1 MKNFSHGNTLRNIIK
16 KLKKTCVLKNFVFL
30 QFGMKMKKLIT
41 SDDLVRYLH
50 WSPIAKPFAGLALK
64 ILGFKKVNR
73 LYSPSA
79 DLYGRDFT
87 EDMLRRYNTTIDVNE
102 DELKCIPAE
111 GPFIVVCNHPFGAI
125 EGIIL
130 YDVISR
136 IRPDFKIMAN
146 FILSYIPNLKD
157 VFFSVNPFENNKE
170 LGGGSAGG
178 IKKSLAQLTEGHG
191 LGVFPAGEVAR
202 YHGHNYPEDI
212 AWSPQIA
219 KIIQKTKVPVIPVY
233 FDGNNSRKFYCLTR
247 IYSLLGT
254 ARLVKEMLNK
264 RNRKITMKIGKPIL
278 PAEVAQYETP
288 EALAAYLRSRSYALQ
303 ANIYSELRKYRSRMS
318 DPIDP
323 PFRPSEL
330 ARELSAIREESLL
343 YTTAGFECY
352 LADYDKIPHV
362 IREIGRRREEAFR
375 AVGEGTGKSIDT
387 DNYDTYYK
395 HLILWDTK
403 EQTIAGG
410 YRIGLGDEIYEKY
423 GARGFYVDS
432 LFNIDPQFEP
442 YLKETIELGRS
453 FVSVDYQ
460 KDILPLMLLLKGLME
475 SIMRYPK
482 MNYFIGPVSISSW
495 YPKFYQS
502 LMVHYVTTKHTN
514 EDFSKMFHPKTPF
527 VPDFNKCDVDV
538 LMEKNM
544 DSVDKFDRYLMK
556 LSNGDYR
563 MPTLFKKYLKINS
576 KFLCF
581 NVDPDFNDTLDG
593 LLLLKFTD
601 YPIDE
606 LEMMLKDMPEE
617 KRPAYY
623 KRFGK

>member
-1 MKNFSHGNTLRNIIK
+1 
-16 KLKKTCVLKNFVFL
+16 
-30 QFGMKMKKLIT
+30 MKKLIT
-41 SDDLVRYLH
+41 SDDLVRYFK
-50 WSPIAKPFAGLALK
+50 WSPITKPLVALALNLIGFRK
-64 ILGFKKVNR
+64 INR

-79 DLYGRDFT
+79 DLKNKEFT
-87 EDMLRRYNTTIDVNE
+87 EDMLRRYNTTYDVNE
-102 DELKCIPAE
+102 NELNSIPKE
-111 GPFIVVCNHPFGAI
+111 GPFMLVCNHPFGAI

-130 YDVISR
+130 YDAIAK

-146 FILSYIPNLKD
+146 FILGFIPNLKE
-157 VFFSVNPFENNKE
+157 VFFSVNPFENNPE
-170 LGGGSAGG
+170 FGGSAGG
-178 IKKSLAQLTEGHG
+178 IRASLMQLNEGHG

-202 YHGHNYPEDI
+202 YHGHSYPEDI
-212 AWSPQIA
+212 DWSPSIA

-233 FDGNNSRKFYCLTR
+233 FDGNNSHKFYFWAK
-247 IYSLLGT
+247 IYSMFAT
-254 ARLVKEMLNK
+254 VRLVKELLNK
-264 RNRKITMKIGKPIL
+264 RNKKIIMKIGKPIL

-288 EALAAYLRSRSYALQ
+288 EALSAYLKNRSYALQ
-303 ANIYSELRKYRSRMS
+303 ANIATETKRFRTRVS

-323 PFRPSEL
+323 PFRPSLL
-330 ARELSAIREESLL
+330 ARELNAIREKSLL
-343 YTTAGFECY
+343 FTTADFECY
-352 LADYDKIPHV
+352 LADYDMIPHV

-387 DNYDTYYK
+387 DSYDTYYK

-410 YRIGLGDEIYEKY
+410 YRIGLGNEIYEKY

-460 KDILPLMLLLKGLME
+460 KDLLPLLLLLKGLME
-475 SIMRYPK
+475 TIMRNPD

-502 LMVHYVTTKHTN
+502 LMVYYVTTVHTN
-514 EDFSKMFHPKTPF
+514 QEMSKLFHPKTPF
-527 VPDFNKCDVDV
+527 VPNFNKCDVKV

-544 DSVDKFDRYLMK
+544 ETADKFDRYLMK

-601 YPIDE
+601 YPKEE
-606 LEMMLKDMPEE
+606 LDMMLKDIPEE

-623 KRFGK
+623 KRFGKI

>member
-1 MKNFSHGNTLRNIIK
+1 MLRIQKSCIFAICMKVRR
-16 KLKKTCVLKNFVFL
+16 
-30 QFGMKMKKLIT
+30 LIT
-41 SDDLVRYLH
+41 SDDLVRYLN
-50 WSPIAKPFAGLALK
+50 WSPIAKPFAALVLR
-64 ILGFKKVNR
+64 ILGFRKIDR
-73 LYSPSA
+73 LYTPSA
-79 DLYGRDFT
+79 DLQNREFAQ
-87 EDMLRRYNTTIDVNE
+87 DMLRHYNITIDIDEN
-102 DELKCIPAE
+102 ELKMIPKD
-111 GPFIVVCNHPFGAI
+111 GPFMVVCNHPFGAI

-136 IRPDFKIMAN
+136 VRPDFKIMAN
-146 FILSYIPNLKD
+146 FILSYIPNFKD
-157 VFFSVNPFENNKE
+157 VFFSVNPFENNKS
-170 LGGGSAGG
+170 LGGGSTGG
-178 IKKSLAQLTEGHG
+178 IKASLQQLTDGHG

-202 YHGHNYPEDI
+202 YHGHSYPEDI

-219 KIIQKTKVPVIPVY
+219 KIIQRTQVPVIPIY
-233 FDGNNSRKFYCLTR
+233 FDGNNSRKFYHLAR

-254 ARLVKEMLNK
+254 VRLVKEMLNK
-264 RNRKITMKIGKPIL
+264 RNRKIVMKMGKPIL

-303 ANIYSELRKYRSRMS
+303 ANIYTELKKFRSRVN

-330 ARELSAIREESLL
+330 TRELNSIRKESLL
-343 YTTAGFECY
+343 YTTANFECY

-362 IREIGRRREEAFR
+362 IHEIGRRREEAFR
-375 AVGEGTGKSIDT
+375 AVGEGTGKQIDT
-387 DNYDTYYK
+387 DIYDAYYK
-395 HLILWDTK
+395 HLILWDTE
-403 EQTIAGG
+403 EQKIAGG
-410 YRIGLGDEIYEKY
+410 YRLGMGNEIMEKY
-423 GARGFYVDS
+423 GVKGFYVDS
-432 LFNIDPQFEP
+432 LFDIDPSVEGM
-442 YLKETIELGRS
+442 LHETIELGRS
-453 FVSVDYQ
+453 FVTVDYQ
-460 KDILPLMLLLKGLME
+460 KDILPLMLLLKGLMYT
-475 SIMRYPK
+475 IMRHPE

-502 LMVHYVTTKHTN
+502 LIVYYVKTKHTN
-514 EDFSKMFHPKTPF
+514 DELSKKFTPHTPF

-544 DSVDKFDRYLMK
+544 DTVEKFDRYLMK

-606 LEMMLKDMPEE
+606 LDMLVKDIPQEDRE
-617 KRPAYY
+617 PYY
-623 KRFGK
+623 KRFGKE

>member
-1 MKNFSHGNTLRNIIK
+1 
-16 KLKKTCVLKNFVFL
+16 
-30 QFGMKMKKLIT
+30 MKKLIT
-41 SDDLVRYLH
+41 SDDLVRYLK
-50 WSPIAKPFAGLALK
+50 WRPITKPIVGLALR
-64 ILGFKKVNR
+64 IMGFRTVNK

-79 DLYGRDFT
+79 DLKNKEFT
-87 EDMLRRYNTTIDVNE
+87 EDMLRRYNTTYDVDENE
-102 DELKCIPAE
+102 LNSIPKE
-111 GPFIVVCNHPFGAI
+111 GPFMLVCNHPFGAI

-130 YDVISR
+130 YDAIVKV
-136 IRPDFKIMAN
+136 RPDFKIMAN
-146 FILSYIPNLKD
+146 FILSYIPNLKE
-157 VFFSVNPFENNKE
+157 VFFAVNPFENNKDW
-170 LGGGSAGG
+170 GGGSANG
-178 IKKSLAQLTEGHG
+178 IKASLQQLNEGHG

-202 YHGHNYPEDI
+202 YHGHNFPEDI
-212 AWSPQIA
+212 NWSPQIA
-219 KIIQKTKVPVIPVY
+219 KIIQRTKIPVIPVY
-233 FDGNNSRKFYCLTR
+233 FDGNNSRKFYFLAK
-247 IYSLLGT
+247 IYSMLGT
-254 ARLVKEMLNK
+254 VRLVREMLNK
-264 RNRKITMKIGKPIL
+264 RNKKIVMKLGKPIL
-278 PAEVAQYETP
+278 PAEIAQYETP
-288 EALAAYLRSRSYALQ
+288 EALAAYLKNRSYALQ
-303 ANIYSELRKYRSRMS
+303 ANISKETKRFRSRVS

-323 PFRPSEL
+323 PFRPSDL
-330 ARELSAIREESLL
+330 ARELNAIRNKSLL
-343 YTTAGFECY
+343 FTTAGFECY

-375 AVGEGTGKSIDT
+375 AIGEGTGKSIDT
-387 DNYDTYYK
+387 DSYDTYYK

-410 YRIGLGDEIYEKY
+410 YRIGMGDEIYEKY

-475 SIMRYPK
+475 TIMRHPN

-502 LMVHYVTTKHTN
+502 LMVYYVTTKHTN
-514 EDFSKMFHPKTPF
+514 EEMSKLFHPKTPF
-527 VPDFNKCDVDV
+527 EPDFNKCDVNI
-538 LMEKNM
+538 LLEKNM
-544 DSVDKFDRYLMK
+544 DTVDKFDRYLMK

-601 YPIDE
+601 YPLDE
-606 LEMMLKDMPEE
+606 LDMMLKDVPAEE
-617 KRPAYY
+617 RVPYY
-623 KRFGK
+623 KRFGKE

>member
-1 MKNFSHGNTLRNIIK
+1 
-16 KLKKTCVLKNFVFL
+16 
-30 QFGMKMKKLIT
+30 MKKLLT
-41 SDDLVRYLH
+41 SDDIIRYFKWSKLTKPLVAL
-50 WSPIAKPFAGLALK
+50 GLN
-64 ILGFKKVNR
+64 ILGFRKINR

-79 DLYGRDFT
+79 DLENLPFT
-87 EDMLRRYNTTIDVNE
+87 DDMLMRYNITYDVNE
-102 DELKCIPAE
+102 NELNCIPKE
-111 GPFIVVCNHPFGAI
+111 GPFMLVSNHPFGGI

-130 YDVISR
+130 YNAIARV
-136 IRPDFKIMAN
+136 RPDFKIMAN
-146 FILSYIPNLKD
+146 FVLGFIPNLKD

-170 LGGGSAGG
+170 LAGSNGG
-178 IKKSLAQLTEGHG
+178 IRASLNQLKEGHG

-202 YHGHNYPEDI
+202 YHGHSYPEDI
-212 AWSPQIA
+212 AWSPSIA
-219 KIIQKTKVPVIPVY
+219 KLVQKTNVPVIPVY
-233 FDGNNSRKFYCLTR
+233 FDGNNSHKFYFLTR
-247 IYSLLGT
+247 IHPILGT
-254 ARLVKEMLNK
+254 FRLVKELLNK
-264 RNRKITMKIGKPIL
+264 RNKKLIMKIGKPIL
-278 PAEVAQYETP
+278 QSEVTQYETP
-288 EALAAYLRSRSYALQ
+288 EALAAYLKNRSYALQ
-303 ANIYSELRKYRSRMS
+303 ANISQETKKFRSRVS

-323 PFRPSEL
+323 PFRPSDL
-330 ARELSAIREESLL
+330 ARELRAIRKKSLL
-343 YTTAGFECY
+343 FTTADFECY

-362 IREIGRRREEAFR
+362 MHEMGRRREEAFR

-410 YRIGLGDEIYEKY
+410 YRIGIGDEIYKNF

-432 LFNIDPQFEP
+432 LFNIDPKFEP

-460 KDILPLMLLLKGLME
+460 KDILPLLLLLKGLME
-475 SIMRYPK
+475 TIMRYPT

-495 YPKFYQS
+495 FPKFYQS
-502 LMVHYVTTKHTN
+502 LMVYYVTTKHTN
-514 EDFSKMFHPKTPF
+514 EEMSKLFHPKTPF
-527 VPDFNKCDVDV
+527 VPNFNKCDIEV
-538 LMEKNM
+538 LLEKNM
-544 DSVDKFDRYLMK
+544 ETVDKFDRYLMK

-581 NVDPDFNDTLDG
+581 NVDPDFIDTLDG

-601 YPIDE
+601 YPKEE
-606 LEMMLKDMPEE
+606 LDMMLKDIPEE

-623 KRFGK
+623 KRFGKELS

>member
-1 MKNFSHGNTLRNIIK
+1 
-16 KLKKTCVLKNFVFL
+16 
-30 QFGMKMKKLIT
+30 MKKLIT
-41 SDDLVRYLH
+41 SDDLIGYFH
-50 WSPIAKPFAGLALK
+50 WSKLTKPLVALALNIMGFRK
-64 ILGFKKVNR
+64 INR

-79 DLYGRDFT
+79 DLKNLVFT
-87 EDMLRRYNTTIDVNE
+87 DDMLMRYNTTYDVNE
-102 DELKCIPAE
+102 NELNSIPKE
-111 GPFIVVCNHPFGAI
+111 GPFMLVCNHPFGAI

-130 YDVISR
+130 YNAIAKV
-136 IRPDFKIMAN
+136 RPDFKIMAN
-146 FILSYIPNLKD
+146 FILGFIPNLKD

-170 LGGGSAGG
+170 LAGSNNG
-178 IKKSLAQLTEGHG
+178 IRASLNQLKEGHG

-202 YHGHNYPEDI
+202 YHGHSYPEDI
-212 AWSPQIA
+212 AWSPSIA
-219 KIIQKTKVPVIPVY
+219 KIVQKMKVPVIPVY
-233 FDGNNSRKFYCLTR
+233 FDGNNSHKFYFLTK
-247 IYSLLGT
+247 IHPMLGT
-254 ARLVKEMLNK
+254 VRLVRELLNK
-264 RNRKITMKIGKPIL
+264 RNKKIIIKIGKPIL
-278 PAEVAQYETP
+278 PTEVSQYETP
-288 EALAAYLRSRSYALQ
+288 EALAAYLKNRSYALQ
-303 ANIYSELRKYRSRMS
+303 ANISQETKRFRSRVS

-323 PFRPSEL
+323 PFRPSDL
-330 ARELSAIREESLL
+330 ARELNAIRDKSLL
-343 YTTAGFECY
+343 FTTADFECY

-362 IREIGRRREEAFR
+362 MHEMGRRREEAFR

-410 YRIGLGDEIYEKY
+410 YRIGIGNEIYEKY
-423 GARGFYVDS
+423 GVHGFYVDS
-432 LFNIDPQFEP
+432 LFNIDQKFEP

-475 SIMRYPK
+475 TIMRYPK

-502 LMVHYVTTKHTN
+502 LMVYYVTTKHTN
-514 EDFSKMFHPKTPF
+514 EDMSKLFHPKTPF
-527 VPDFNKCDVDV
+527 TPNFNKCDIEV

-544 DSVDKFDRYLMK
+544 ETVDKFDRYIMK

-601 YPIDE
+601 YPKDE
-606 LEMMLKDMPEE
+606 LDMMLKDMPEE
-617 KRPAYY
+617 KRPAYHQ
-623 KRFGK
+623 RFGKE

>member
-1 MKNFSHGNTLRNIIK
+1 MCIFAVSN
-16 KLKKTCVLKNFVFL
+16 VV
-30 QFGMKMKKLIT
+30 MKKLIT
-41 SDDLVRYLH
+41 PDDLIRYFK
-50 WSPIAKPFAGLALK
+50 WSPLTKPLVALALNIMGFRK
-64 ILGFKKVNR
+64 INR

-79 DLYGRDFT
+79 DLKNKEFT
-87 EDMLRRYNTTIDVNE
+87 VDMLRIYNITCDVNE
-102 DELKCIPAE
+102 NELKCIPQE
-111 GPFIVVCNHPFGAI
+111 GPFMLVCNHPFGAI

-130 YDVISR
+130 YDTIANV
-136 IRPDFKIMAN
+136 RPDFKIMAN
-146 FILSYIPNLKD
+146 FILGFIPNLKD
-157 VFFSVNPFENNKE
+157 VFFSVNPFENNPE
-170 LGGGSAGG
+170 FGSSTGG
-178 IKKSLAQLTEGHG
+178 IKQSLTQLKEGHG

-202 YHGHNYPEDI
+202 YHGHSYPEDI
-212 AWSPQIA
+212 DWSASIA
-219 KIIQKTKVPVIPVY
+219 KIVQKTKVPVIPVY
-233 FDGNNSRKFYCLTR
+233 FDGNNSHKFYFLAK
-247 IYSLLGT
+247 IYTKLAT
-254 ARLVKEMLNK
+254 IRLVKELLNK
-264 RNRKITMKIGKPIL
+264 RNKKIVMKIGKPIL

-288 EALAAYLRSRSYALQ
+288 EALAAYLKNRSYALQ
-303 ANIYSELRKYRSRMS
+303 ANIADETKPFRSRVS
-318 DPIDP
+318 DPIDA
-323 PFRPSEL
+323 PFRASSL
-330 ARELSAIREESLL
+330 ARELLAIREKSLL
-343 YTTAGFECY
+343 FETAGFECY
-352 LADYDKIPHV
+352 LADYEDIPHV
-362 IREIGRRREEAFR
+362 MHEMGRRREEAFR

-403 EQTIAGG
+403 EQSIAGG
-410 YRIGLGDEIYEKY
+410 YRIGLGDSIYEKY

-432 LFNIDPQFEP
+432 LFNIDPKFEP

-460 KDILPLMLLLKGLME
+460 KDLMPLLLLLKGLME
-475 SIMRYPK
+475 TIMRYPE

-502 LMVHYVTTKHTN
+502 LMVYYVTTVHTN
-514 EDFSKMFHPKTPF
+514 KEMSKLFHPKTPF
-527 VPDFNKCDVDV
+527 VPNFNKCDIDV

-544 DSVDKFDRYLMK
+544 ETVDKFDRYLMK

-601 YPIDE
+601 YPKEE
-606 LEMMLKDMPEE
+606 LDMMLKDVPEE

-623 KRFGK
+623 KRFGKE

>member
-1 MKNFSHGNTLRNIIK
+1 
-16 KLKKTCVLKNFVFL
+16 
-30 QFGMKMKKLIT
+30 MKKLIT
-41 SDDLVRYLH
+41 SDDLIRYFK
-50 WSPIAKPFAGLALK
+50 WSPLTKPLVALALNIMGFRK
-64 ILGFKKVNR
+64 INR

-79 DLYGRDFT
+79 DLKNKEFT
-87 EDMLRRYNTTIDVNE
+87 VDMLRRYNTTYDVNE
-102 DELKCIPAE
+102 NELNSIPKE
-111 GPFIVVCNHPFGAI
+111 GPFMLVCNHPFGAI

-130 YDVISR
+130 YDVIAKV
-136 IRPDFKIMAN
+136 RPDFKIMAN
-146 FILSYIPNLKD
+146 FILGFIPNLKD
-157 VFFSVNPFENNKE
+157 VFFSVNPFENNPE
-170 LGGGSAGG
+170 FGSSTGG
-178 IKKSLAQLTEGHG
+178 IKASLMQLTEGHG

-202 YHGHNYPEDI
+202 YHGNSYPEDI
-212 AWSPQIA
+212 AWSPSIA

-233 FDGNNSRKFYCLTR
+233 FDGNNSHKFYFWAK
-247 IYSLLGT
+247 IYTKLAT
-254 ARLVKEMLNK
+254 VRLVKELLNK
-264 RNRKITMKIGKPIL
+264 RNKKIVMKIGKPIL

-288 EALAAYLRSRSYALQ
+288 EALAAYLKNRSYALQ
-303 ANIYSELRKYRSRMS
+303 ANIVDEKKRFRSRVS
-318 DPIDP
+318 DPIDA
-323 PFRPSEL
+323 PFRASSL
-330 ARELSAIREESLL
+330 ARELLAIREKSLL
-343 YTTAGFECY
+343 FTTADFECY
-352 LADYDKIPHV
+352 LADYEDIPHV
-362 IREIGRRREEAFR
+362 MHEMGRRREEAFR
-375 AVGEGTGKSIDT
+375 AIGEGTGKSIDT

-410 YRIGLGDEIYEKY
+410 YRIGLGNEIYNKY

-432 LFNIDPQFEP
+432 LFNIDPKFEP

-460 KDILPLMLLLKGLME
+460 KDLLPLLLLLKGLME
-475 SIMRYPK
+475 TIMRNPD

-502 LMVHYVTTKHTN
+502 LMVYYVTTKHTN
-514 EDFSKMFHPKTPF
+514 EEMSKLFHPKTPF
-527 VPDFNKCDVDV
+527 VPNFNKCDIKV

-544 DSVDKFDRYLMK
+544 ETVDKFDRYLMK

-601 YPIDE
+601 YPKDE
-606 LEMMLKDMPEE
+606 LDMMLKDIPEE

-623 KRFGK
+623 KRFGKE

>member
-1 MKNFSHGNTLRNIIK
+1 
-16 KLKKTCVLKNFVFL
+16 
-30 QFGMKMKKLIT
+30 MKKLLT
-41 SDDLVRYLH
+41 SDDIIRYFKWSKLTKPLVAL
-50 WSPIAKPFAGLALK
+50 GLN
-64 ILGFKKVNR
+64 ILGFRKINR

-79 DLYGRDFT
+79 DLENLPFT
-87 EDMLRRYNTTIDVNE
+87 DDMLMRYNITYDVNE
-102 DELKCIPAE
+102 NELNCIPKE
-111 GPFIVVCNHPFGAI
+111 GPFMLVSNHPFGGI

-130 YDVISR
+130 YNAIARV
-136 IRPDFKIMAN
+136 RPDFKIMAN
-146 FILSYIPNLKD
+146 FVLGFIPNLKD

-170 LGGGSAGG
+170 LAGSNGG
-178 IKKSLAQLTEGHG
+178 IRASLNQLKEGHG

-202 YHGHNYPEDI
+202 YHGHSYPEDI
-212 AWSPQIA
+212 AWSPSIA
-219 KIIQKTKVPVIPVY
+219 KLVQKTNVPVIPVY
-233 FDGNNSRKFYCLTR
+233 FDGNNSHKFYFLTR
-247 IYSLLGT
+247 IHPILGT
-254 ARLVKEMLNK
+254 FRLVKELLNK
-264 RNRKITMKIGKPIL
+264 RNKKLIMKIGKPIL
-278 PAEVAQYETP
+278 QSEVAQYETP
-288 EALAAYLRSRSYALQ
+288 EALAAYLKNRSYALQ
-303 ANIYSELRKYRSRMS
+303 ANISQETKKFRSRVS

-323 PFRPSEL
+323 PFRPSDL
-330 ARELSAIREESLL
+330 ARELRAIRKKSLL
-343 YTTAGFECY
+343 FTTADFECY

-362 IREIGRRREEAFR
+362 MHEMGRRREEAFR

-410 YRIGLGDEIYEKY
+410 YRIGIGDEIYEKY

-432 LFNIDPQFEP
+432 LFNIDPKFEP

-460 KDILPLMLLLKGLME
+460 KDILPLLLLLKGLME
-475 SIMRYPK
+475 TIMRYPT

-495 YPKFYQS
+495 FPKFYQS
-502 LMVHYVTTKHTN
+502 LMVYYVTTKHTN
-514 EDFSKMFHPKTPF
+514 EEMSQLFHPKTPF
-527 VPDFNKCDVDV
+527 VPNFNKCDIEV
-538 LMEKNM
+538 LLEKNM
-544 DSVDKFDRYLMK
+544 ETVDKFDRYLMK
-556 LSNGDYR
+556 LSSGDYR

-601 YPIDE
+601 YPKEE
-606 LEMMLKDMPEE
+606 LDMMLKDIPEE

-623 KRFGK
+623 QRFGKELS

>member
-1 MKNFSHGNTLRNIIK
+1 
-16 KLKKTCVLKNFVFL
+16 
-30 QFGMKMKKLIT
+30 MKKLIT
-41 SDDLVRYLH
+41 SDDLIRYFK
-50 WSPIAKPFAGLALK
+50 WSPLTKPLVALALNIMGFRK
-64 ILGFKKVNR
+64 INR

-79 DLYGRDFT
+79 DLKNKEFT
-87 EDMLRRYNTTIDVNE
+87 EDMLRRYNTTYDVNE
-102 DELKCIPAE
+102 NEMNCIPKE
-111 GPFIVVCNHPFGAI
+111 GPFMLVCNHPFGAI

-130 YDVISR
+130 YDAVAKV
-136 IRPDFKIMAN
+136 RPDFKIMAN
-146 FILSYIPNLKD
+146 FILGFIPNLKE
-157 VFFSVNPFENNKE
+157 VFFSVNPFENNPE
-170 LGGGSAGG
+170 FGGSTGG
-178 IKKSLAQLTEGHG
+178 MRASLLQLKEGHG

-202 YHGHNYPEDI
+202 YHGHSYPEDI
-212 AWSPQIA
+212 DWSPSIA
-219 KIIQKTKVPVIPVY
+219 KIIQKTNVPVIPVY
-233 FDGNNSRKFYCLTR
+233 FDGNNSHKFYFWAK
-247 IYSLLGT
+247 IYSMLAT
-254 ARLVKEMLNK
+254 VRLVRELLNK
-264 RNRKITMKIGKPIL
+264 RNKKIIMKIGKPIL

-288 EALAAYLRSRSYALQ
+288 EALAAYLKNRSYALQ
-303 ANIYSELRKYRSRMS
+303 ANITDEKKRFRSRVS
-318 DPIDP
+318 DPIDA
-323 PFRPSEL
+323 PFRASSL
-330 ARELSAIREESLL
+330 ARELNAIRKKSLL
-343 YTTAGFECY
+343 FTTADFECY
-352 LADYDKIPHV
+352 LADYDDIPHV
-362 IREIGRRREEAFR
+362 MHEMGRRREEAFR
-375 AVGEGTGKSIDT
+375 AIGEGTGKSIDT

-410 YRIGLGDEIYEKY
+410 YRIGIGDEIYEKY

-432 LFNIDPQFEP
+432 LFNIDPKFEP

-475 SIMRYPK
+475 TIMRYPK

-502 LMVHYVTTKHTN
+502 LMVYYVTTKHTN
-514 EDFSKMFHPKTPF
+514 EEMTKLFHPKTPF
-527 VPDFNKCDVDV
+527 VPNFNKCDIQV

-544 DSVDKFDRYLMK
+544 ETVDKFDRYIMK

-601 YPIDE
+601 YPKDE
-606 LEMMLKDMPEE
+606 LDMMLKDIPEAD
-617 KRPAYY
+617 RPAYY
-623 KRFGK
+623 KRFGKA

>member
-1 MKNFSHGNTLRNIIK
+1 
-16 KLKKTCVLKNFVFL
+16 
-30 QFGMKMKKLIT
+30 MKKLLT
-41 SDDLVRYLH
+41 SDDIIRYFKWSKLTKPLVAL
-50 WSPIAKPFAGLALK
+50 GLN
-64 ILGFKKVNR
+64 ILGFRKINR

-79 DLYGRDFT
+79 DLENLPFT
-87 EDMLRRYNTTIDVNE
+87 DDMLMRYNITYDVNE
-102 DELKCIPAE
+102 NELNCIPKE
-111 GPFIVVCNHPFGAI
+111 GPFMLVSNHPFGGI

-130 YDVISR
+130 YNAIARV
-136 IRPDFKIMAN
+136 RPDFKIMAN
-146 FILSYIPNLKD
+146 FVLGFIPNLKD

-170 LGGGSAGG
+170 LAGSNGG
-178 IKKSLAQLTEGHG
+178 IRASLNQLKEGHG

-202 YHGHNYPEDI
+202 YHGHSYPEDI
-212 AWSPQIA
+212 AWAPSIA
-219 KIIQKTKVPVIPVY
+219 KLVQKTNVPVIPVY
-233 FDGNNSRKFYCLTR
+233 FDGNNSHKFYFLTR
-247 IYSLLGT
+247 IHPILGT
-254 ARLVKEMLNK
+254 FRLVKELLNK
-264 RNRKITMKIGKPIL
+264 RNKKLIMKIGKPIL
-278 PAEVAQYETP
+278 QSEVTQYETP
-288 EALAAYLRSRSYALQ
+288 EALAAYLKNRSYALQ
-303 ANIYSELRKYRSRMS
+303 ANISQETKKFRSRVS

-323 PFRPSEL
+323 PFRPSDL
-330 ARELSAIREESLL
+330 ARELRAIRKKSLL
-343 YTTAGFECY
+343 FTTADFECY

-362 IREIGRRREEAFR
+362 MHEMGRRREEAFR

-410 YRIGLGDEIYEKY
+410 YRIGIGDEIYKNF

-432 LFNIDPQFEP
+432 LFNIDPKFEP

-460 KDILPLMLLLKGLME
+460 KDILPLLLLLKGLME
-475 SIMRYPK
+475 TIMRYPT

-495 YPKFYQS
+495 FPKFYQS
-502 LMVHYVTTKHTN
+502 LMVYYVTTKHTN
-514 EDFSKMFHPKTPF
+514 EEMSQLFHPKTPF
-527 VPDFNKCDVDV
+527 VPNFNKCDIEV
-538 LMEKNM
+538 LLEKNM
-544 DSVDKFDRYLMK
+544 ETVDKFDRYLMK

-601 YPIDE
+601 YPKEE
-606 LEMMLKDMPEE
+606 LDMMLKDIPEE

-623 KRFGK
+623 KRFGKELS

>member
-1 MKNFSHGNTLRNIIK
+1 
-16 KLKKTCVLKNFVFL
+16 
-30 QFGMKMKKLIT
+30 MKKLIT
-41 SDDLVRYLH
+41 GDDLAKYLK
-50 WSPIAKPFAGLALK
+50 WSPLTRPLLAVGLMLMGFRKINRIYKPSSELK
-64 ILGFKKVNR
+64 NK
-73 LYSPSA
+73 
-79 DLYGRDFT
+79 DFT
-87 EDMLRRYNTTIDVNE
+87 EDMLRRYNTTYDLDENE
-102 DELKCIPAE
+102 LNSIPKE
-111 GPFIVVCNHPFGAI
+111 GPFMLVCNHPFGAM

-130 YDVISR
+130 YDAIAKV
-136 IRPDFKIMAN
+136 RPDFKIMAN

-157 VFFSVNPFENNKE
+157 VFFSVNPFVNNPE
-170 LGGGSAGG
+170 WGGGSVNGTKAS
-178 IKKSLAQLTEGHG
+178 IKQLSEGHG

-202 YHGHNYPEDI
+202 YHGHSYPEDI
-212 AWSPQIA
+212 AWSPSIA
-219 KIIQKTKVPVIPVY
+219 KIIMRTKIPVIPVY
-233 FDGNNSRKFYCLTR
+233 FDGKNSRKFYWLTK
-247 IYSLLGT
+247 INPLLGT
-254 ARLVKEMLNK
+254 VRLVKELLNK
-264 RNRKITMKIGKPIL
+264 RNKKIIMKIGKPVLASEI
-278 PAEVAQYETP
+278 EQYETP
-288 EALAAYLRSRSYALQ
+288 EALAAYLRDRSYALE
-303 ANIYSELRKYRSRMS
+303 ANISSELNHIRTRVS

-323 PFRPSEL
+323 PFRPSDL
-330 ARELSAIREESLL
+330 ARELYAIREKSLL
-343 YTTAGFECY
+343 FKTADFECY

-387 DNYDTYYK
+387 DAFDSYYK

-410 YRIGLGDEIYEKY
+410 YRIGLGNEIYEKY

-475 SIMRYPK
+475 TIMKYPE

-502 LMVHYVTTKHTN
+502 LMVYYVTTKHTN
-514 EDFSKMFHPKTPF
+514 EEMSKLFNPKTPF
-527 VPDFNKCDVDV
+527 VPNYNKCDIKV

-544 DSVDKFDRYLMK
+544 DTVDKFDRYLMK

-601 YPIDE
+601 YPKDE
-606 LEMMLKDMPEE
+606 LDMMLKDVPEE
-617 KRPAYY
+617 NRPAYY
-623 KRFGK
+623 KRFGKA

>member
-1 MKNFSHGNTLRNIIK
+1 
-16 KLKKTCVLKNFVFL
+16 
-30 QFGMKMKKLIT
+30 MKKLIT
-41 SDDLVRYLH
+41 SNDLVRYFK
-50 WSPIAKPFAGLALK
+50 WSPLTKPLVALALNIMGFRK
-64 ILGFKKVNR
+64 INR

-79 DLYGRDFT
+79 DLKNKEFT
-87 EDMLRRYNTTIDVNE
+87 EDMLRRYNTTYDVNE
-102 DELKCIPAE
+102 NELNSIPKE
-111 GPFIVVCNHPFGAI
+111 GPFMLVCNHPFGAI

-130 YDVISR
+130 YDAIAK

-146 FILSYIPNLKD
+146 FILGFIPNLKE
-157 VFFSVNPFENNKE
+157 VFFSVNPFENNPE
-170 LGGGSAGG
+170 FGGSTGG
-178 IKKSLAQLTEGHG
+178 IRSSLVQLTEGHG

-202 YHGHNYPEDI
+202 YHGHSYPEDI
-212 AWSPQIA
+212 AWSPSIA

-233 FDGNNSRKFYCLTR
+233 FDGNNSRKFYFWAK
-247 IYSLLGT
+247 IYSMFAT
-254 ARLVKEMLNK
+254 VRLVKELLNK
-264 RNRKITMKIGKPIL
+264 RNKKIVMKLGKPIL

-288 EALAAYLRSRSYALQ
+288 EALAAYLKNRSYALQ
-303 ANIYSELRKYRSRMS
+303 ANITDEQKRFRSRVS

-323 PFRPSEL
+323 PYRPSLL
-330 ARELSAIREESLL
+330 ARELNAIREKSLL
-343 YTTAGFECY
+343 FTIADFECY
-352 LADYDKIPHV
+352 LADYDMIPHV

-375 AVGEGTGKSIDT
+375 AIGEGTGKSIDT
-387 DNYDTYYK
+387 DDYDTYYK

-410 YRIGLGDEIYEKY
+410 YRIGIGDEIYEKY

-432 LFNIDPQFEP
+432 LFNIDSLFES

-475 SIMRYPK
+475 TIMRYPK

-502 LMVHYVTTKHTN
+502 LMVYYVTKVHTN
-514 EDFSKMFHPKTPF
+514 EEMSKLFHPKTPF
-527 VPDFNKCDVDV
+527 VPDFNKCDVQV
-538 LMEKNM
+538 LLEKNM
-544 DSVDKFDRYLMK
+544 ETVDKFDRYLMK

-601 YPIDE
+601 YPKDE
-606 LEMMLKDMPEE
+606 LDMMLKDIEEE

-623 KRFGK
+623 KRFGKE

>member
-1 MKNFSHGNTLRNIIK
+1 
-16 KLKKTCVLKNFVFL
+16 
-30 QFGMKMKKLIT
+30 MKKLIT
-41 SDDLVRYLH
+41 SDDLIRYFK
-50 WSPIAKPFAGLALK
+50 WSKLTKPLVALGLN
-64 ILGFKKVNR
+64 ILGFRKINR

-79 DLYGRDFT
+79 DLENLPFT
-87 EDMLRRYNTTIDVNE
+87 DDMLMRYNITYDVNE
-102 DELKCIPAE
+102 NELNCIPKE
-111 GPFIVVCNHPFGAI
+111 GPFMLVCNHPFGAI

-130 YDVISR
+130 YNAIAKV
-136 IRPDFKIMAN
+136 RPDFKIMAN
-146 FILSYIPNLKD
+146 FVLGFIPNLKD

-170 LGGGSAGG
+170 LAGSNSG
-178 IKKSLAQLTEGHG
+178 IRASLNQLKEGHG

-202 YHGHNYPEDI
+202 YHGHSFPEDI
-212 AWSPQIA
+212 AWSPSIA
-219 KIIQKTKVPVIPVY
+219 KLVQKTNVPVIPVY
-233 FDGNNSRKFYCLTR
+233 FDGNNSHKFYFLTR
-247 IYSLLGT
+247 IHPILGT
-254 ARLVKEMLNK
+254 FRLVKELLNK
-264 RNRKITMKIGKPIL
+264 RNKKLIIKIGKPIL
-278 PAEVAQYETP
+278 QSEVAQYETP
-288 EALAAYLRSRSYALQ
+288 EALAAYLKNRSYALQ
-303 ANIYSELRKYRSRMS
+303 ANISQETKKFRSRVS

-323 PFRPSEL
+323 PFRPSDL
-330 ARELSAIREESLL
+330 ARELRAIRKKSLL
-343 YTTAGFECY
+343 FTTADFECY

-362 IREIGRRREEAFR
+362 MHEMGRRREEAFR

-410 YRIGLGDEIYEKY
+410 YRIGIGDEIYEKY

-432 LFNIDPQFEP
+432 LFNIDPKFEP

-460 KDILPLMLLLKGLME
+460 KDILPLLLLLKGLME
-475 SIMRYPK
+475 TIMRYPK

-502 LMVHYVTTKHTN
+502 LMVYYVTTKHTN
-514 EDFSKMFHPKTPF
+514 EEMSKLFHPKTPF
-527 VPDFNKCDVDV
+527 VPNFNKCDIEV

-544 DSVDKFDRYLMK
+544 ETVDKFDRYILK

-593 LLLLKFTD
+593 LLLLKFAE
-601 YPIDE
+601 YPKEE
-606 LEMMLKDMPEE
+606 LDMMLKDIPEE

-623 KRFGK
+623 KRFGKE

>member
-1 MKNFSHGNTLRNIIK
+1 
-16 KLKKTCVLKNFVFL
+16 
-30 QFGMKMKKLIT
+30 MKKLIT
-41 SDDLVRYLH
+41 SNDLVRYFK
-50 WSPIAKPFAGLALK
+50 WSPLTKPLVALALNIMGFRK
-64 ILGFKKVNR
+64 INR

-79 DLYGRDFT
+79 DLKNKEFT
-87 EDMLRRYNTTIDVNE
+87 EDMLRRYNTTYDVNE
-102 DELKCIPAE
+102 NELNCIPKE
-111 GPFIVVCNHPFGAI
+111 GPFMLVCNHPFGAI

-130 YDVISR
+130 YDAIAK

-146 FILSYIPNLKD
+146 FILGFIPNLKD
-157 VFFSVNPFENNKE
+157 VFFSVNPFENNPE
-170 LGGGSAGG
+170 FGGSTGG
-178 IKKSLAQLTEGHG
+178 IRASLMQITEGHG

-202 YHGHNYPEDI
+202 YHGHSYPEDI
-212 AWSPQIA
+212 AWSPSIA

-233 FDGNNSRKFYCLTR
+233 FDGNNSRKFYFWAR
-247 IYSLLGT
+247 IYSMFAT
-254 ARLVKEMLNK
+254 VRLVRELLNK
-264 RNRKITMKIGKPIL
+264 RNKKIIMKLGKPIL

-288 EALAAYLRSRSYALQ
+288 EALAAYLKNRSYALQ
-303 ANIYSELRKYRSRMS
+303 ANITNEQKRFRSRVS

-323 PFRPSEL
+323 PYRPSLL
-330 ARELSAIREESLL
+330 ARELNAIRAKSLL
-343 YTTAGFECY
+343 FTIADFECY

-387 DNYDTYYK
+387 DDYDTYYK

-410 YRIGLGDEIYEKY
+410 YRIGIGDQIYEKY

-432 LFNIDPQFEP
+432 LFNIDPKFEP

-475 SIMRYPK
+475 TIMRYPK

-502 LMVHYVTTKHTN
+502 LMVYYVTTVHTN
-514 EDFSKMFHPKTPF
+514 EEMSKLFHPKTPF
-527 VPDFNKCDVDV
+527 VPNFNKCDVNV
-538 LMEKNM
+538 LLEKNM
-544 DSVDKFDRYLMK
+544 ETVDKFDRYLMK

-601 YPIDE
+601 YPKDE
-606 LEMMLKDMPEE
+606 LDMMLKDIEEE

-623 KRFGK
+623 KRFGKE

>member
-1 MKNFSHGNTLRNIIK
+1 
-16 KLKKTCVLKNFVFL
+16 
-30 QFGMKMKKLIT
+30 MKKLIT
-41 SDDLVRYLH
+41 SDDLIRYFH
-50 WSPIAKPFAGLALK
+50 WSKLTKPFVALALNIMGFRK
-64 ILGFKKVNR
+64 INR

-79 DLYGRDFT
+79 DLENLPFT
-87 EDMLRRYNTTIDVNE
+87 DDMLMRYNTTYDINE
-102 DELKCIPAE
+102 NELNCIPKE
-111 GPFIVVCNHPFGAI
+111 GPFMLVCNHPFGAI

-130 YDVISR
+130 YNAIAKV
-136 IRPDFKIMAN
+136 RPDFKIMAN
-146 FILSYIPNLKD
+146 FVLGFIPNLKD

-170 LGGGSAGG
+170 LAGSNGG
-178 IKKSLAQLTEGHG
+178 IRASLNQLKEGHG

-202 YHGHNYPEDI
+202 YHGHSYPEDI
-212 AWSPQIA
+212 DWSPSIA
-219 KIIQKTKVPVIPVY
+219 KLIQKTNVPVIPVY
-233 FDGNNSRKFYCLTR
+233 FDGNNSHKFYFLTR
-247 IYSLLGT
+247 IHPVLGT
-254 ARLVKEMLNK
+254 FRLVKELLNK
-264 RNRKITMKIGKPIL
+264 RNKKIIIKIGKPIL
-278 PAEVAQYETP
+278 QSEVAQYDTP
-288 EALAAYLRSRSYALQ
+288 QALAAYLKNRSYALQ
-303 ANIYSELRKYRSRMS
+303 ANISQETKRFRTRVS

-323 PFRPSEL
+323 PFRPSDL
-330 ARELSAIREESLL
+330 ARELRAIRKKSLL
-343 YTTAGFECY
+343 FTTADFECY

-362 IREIGRRREEAFR
+362 MHEMGRRREEAFR

-410 YRIGLGDEIYEKY
+410 YRIGIGNEIYPKY

-475 SIMRYPK
+475 TIMRFPE

-502 LMVHYVTTKHTN
+502 LMVYYVTTKHTN
-514 EDFSKMFHPKTPF
+514 EEMSKLFHPKTPF
-527 VPDFNKCDVDV
+527 VPNFNKCDINI

-544 DSVDKFDRYLMK
+544 ETVDKFDRYIMK

-593 LLLLKFTD
+593 LLLLNFTD
-601 YPIDE
+601 YPKEE
-606 LEMMLKDMPEE
+606 LDMMLKDIPEE

-623 KRFGK
+623 KRFGKE

>member
-1 MKNFSHGNTLRNIIK
+1 
-16 KLKKTCVLKNFVFL
+16 
-30 QFGMKMKKLIT
+30 MKKLIT
-41 SDDLVRYLH
+41 SDDLIRYFK
-50 WSPIAKPFAGLALK
+50 WSPLTKPLVALALNIMGFRK
-64 ILGFKKVNR
+64 INR

-79 DLYGRDFT
+79 DLKNKEFT
-87 EDMLRRYNTTIDVNE
+87 VDMLRRYNTTYDVNE
-102 DELKCIPAE
+102 NELNSIPKE
-111 GPFIVVCNHPFGAI
+111 GPFMLVCNHPFGAI

-130 YDVISR
+130 YDVIAKV
-136 IRPDFKIMAN
+136 RPDFKIMAN
-146 FILSYIPNLKD
+146 FILGFIPNLKD
-157 VFFSVNPFENNKE
+157 VFFSVNPFENNPE
-170 LGGGSAGG
+170 FGSSTGG
-178 IKKSLAQLTEGHG
+178 IKASLMQLTEGHG

-202 YHGHNYPEDI
+202 YHGNSYPEDI
-212 AWSPQIA
+212 AWSPSIA

-233 FDGNNSRKFYCLTR
+233 FDGNNSHKFYFWAK
-247 IYSLLGT
+247 IYTKLAT
-254 ARLVKEMLNK
+254 VRLVKELLNK
-264 RNRKITMKIGKPIL
+264 RNKKIVMKIGKPIL

-288 EALAAYLRSRSYALQ
+288 EALAAYLKNRSYALQ
-303 ANIYSELRKYRSRMS
+303 ANIVDEKKRFRSRVS
-318 DPIDP
+318 DPIDA
-323 PFRPSEL
+323 PFRASSL
-330 ARELSAIREESLL
+330 ARELLAIREKSLL
-343 YTTAGFECY
+343 FTTADFECY
-352 LADYDKIPHV
+352 LADYEDIPHV
-362 IREIGRRREEAFR
+362 MHEMGRRREEAFR
-375 AVGEGTGKSIDT
+375 AIGEGTGKSIDT

-410 YRIGLGDEIYEKY
+410 YRIGLGNEIYTKY

-432 LFNIDPQFEP
+432 LFNIDPKFEP

-460 KDILPLMLLLKGLME
+460 KDLLPLLLLLKGLME
-475 SIMRYPK
+475 TIMRNPD

-502 LMVHYVTTKHTN
+502 LMVYYVTTKHTN
-514 EDFSKMFHPKTPF
+514 EEMSKLFHPKTPF
-527 VPDFNKCDVDV
+527 VPNFNKCDIRV

-544 DSVDKFDRYLMK
+544 ETVDKFDRYLMK

-601 YPIDE
+601 YPKDE
-606 LEMMLKDMPEE
+606 LDMMLKDIPEE

-623 KRFGK
+623 KRFGKE

>member
-1 MKNFSHGNTLRNIIK
+1 
-16 KLKKTCVLKNFVFL
+16 
-30 QFGMKMKKLIT
+30 MKKLLT
-41 SDDLVRYLH
+41 SDDIIRYFKWSKLTKPLVAL
-50 WSPIAKPFAGLALK
+50 GLN
-64 ILGFKKVNR
+64 ILGFRKINR

-79 DLYGRDFT
+79 DLENLPFT
-87 EDMLRRYNTTIDVNE
+87 DDMLMRYNITYDVNE
-102 DELKCIPAE
+102 NELNCIPKE
-111 GPFIVVCNHPFGAI
+111 GPFMLVSNHPFGGI

-130 YDVISR
+130 YNAIARV
-136 IRPDFKIMAN
+136 RPDFKIMAN
-146 FILSYIPNLKD
+146 FVLGFIPNLKD

-170 LGGGSAGG
+170 LAGSNGG
-178 IKKSLAQLTEGHG
+178 IRASLNQLKEGHG

-202 YHGHNYPEDI
+202 YHGHSYPEDI
-212 AWSPQIA
+212 AWSPSIA
-219 KIIQKTKVPVIPVY
+219 KLVQKTNVPVIPVY
-233 FDGNNSRKFYCLTR
+233 FDGNNSHKFYFLTR
-247 IYSLLGT
+247 IHPILGT
-254 ARLVKEMLNK
+254 FRLVKELLNK
-264 RNRKITMKIGKPIL
+264 RNKKLIMKIGKPIL
-278 PAEVAQYETP
+278 QSEVAQYETP
-288 EALAAYLRSRSYALQ
+288 EALAAYLKNRSYALQ
-303 ANIYSELRKYRSRMS
+303 ANISQETKKFRSRVS

-323 PFRPSEL
+323 PFRPSDL
-330 ARELSAIREESLL
+330 ARELRAIRKKSLL
-343 YTTAGFECY
+343 FTTADFECY

-362 IREIGRRREEAFR
+362 MHEMGRRREEAFR

-410 YRIGLGDEIYEKY
+410 YRIGIGDEIYKNF

-432 LFNIDPQFEP
+432 LFNIDPKFEP

-460 KDILPLMLLLKGLME
+460 KDILPLLLLLKGLME
-475 SIMRYPK
+475 TIMRYPT

-495 YPKFYQS
+495 FPKFYQS
-502 LMVHYVTTKHTN
+502 LMVYYVTTKHTN
-514 EDFSKMFHPKTPF
+514 EEMSKLFHPKTPF
-527 VPDFNKCDVDV
+527 VPNFNKCDIEV
-538 LMEKNM
+538 LLEKNM
-544 DSVDKFDRYLMK
+544 ETVDKFDRYLMK

-601 YPIDE
+601 YPKEE
-606 LEMMLKDMPEE
+606 LDMMLKDMPEE

-623 KRFGK
+623 KRFGKELS

>member
-1 MKNFSHGNTLRNIIK
+1 
-16 KLKKTCVLKNFVFL
+16 
-30 QFGMKMKKLIT
+30 MKKLIT
-41 SDDLVRYLH
+41 SDDLVRYFK
-50 WSPIAKPFAGLALK
+50 WSKITKPLVALALDIMGFRK
-64 ILGFKKVNR
+64 INR

-79 DLYGRDFT
+79 DLKNKEFT
-87 EDMLRRYNTTIDVNE
+87 EDMLRRYNTTYDVNE
-102 DELKCIPAE
+102 NEMNCIPKE
-111 GPFIVVCNHPFGAI
+111 GPFMLVCNHPFGAI

-130 YDVISR
+130 YDAIAKV
-136 IRPDFKIMAN
+136 RPDFKIMAN
-146 FILSYIPNLKD
+146 FILGFIPNLKD
-157 VFFSVNPFENNKE
+157 VFFSVNPFENNPE
-170 LGGGSAGG
+170 LGGSAGG
-178 IKKSLAQLTEGHG
+178 IRASLKQLAEGHG

-202 YHGHNYPEDI
+202 YHGHSYPEDI
-212 AWSPQIA
+212 DWSPSIA

-233 FDGNNSRKFYCLTR
+233 FDGNNSHRFYFLAKIYTKFATV
-247 IYSLLGT
+247 
-254 ARLVKEMLNK
+254 RLVRELLNK
-264 RNRKITMKIGKPIL
+264 RNKKIIMKIGKPIL
-278 PAEVAQYETP
+278 PTEVAQYETP
-288 EALAAYLRSRSYALQ
+288 QALAAYLKNRSYALQ
-303 ANIYSELRKYRSRMS
+303 ANIADEKRHFRSRVS

-323 PFRPSEL
+323 PYRASTL
-330 ARELSAIREESLL
+330 ARELYAIREESLL
-343 YTTAGFECY
+343 FKTADFECY
-352 LADYDKIPHV
+352 LSDYDKIPHV
-362 IREIGRRREEAFR
+362 MHEIGRRREEAFR

-387 DNYDTYYK
+387 DDYDTYYK
-395 HLILWDTK
+395 HLILWDSK

-410 YRIGLGDEIYEKY
+410 YRIGLGNEIYSKY

-475 SIMRYPK
+475 TIMRYPE

-502 LMVHYVTTKHTN
+502 LMVYYVTTMHTN
-514 EDFSKMFHPKTPF
+514 EEMTKLFHPKTPF
-527 VPDFNKCDVDV
+527 VPNFNKCDIKV

-544 DSVDKFDRYLMK
+544 ESVDKFDRYIMK

-601 YPIDE
+601 YPKEE
-606 LEMMLKDMPEE
+606 LDMMLKDIAEE
-617 KRPAYY
+617 DRPAYY
-623 KRFGK
+623 KRFGKA

>member
-1 MKNFSHGNTLRNIIK
+1 
-16 KLKKTCVLKNFVFL
+16 
-30 QFGMKMKKLIT
+30 MKKLIT
-41 SDDLVRYLH
+41 SDDLIRYFK
-50 WSPIAKPFAGLALK
+50 WSKLSKPLVALGLN
-64 ILGFKKVNR
+64 ILGFRKINR

-79 DLYGRDFT
+79 DLENLPFT
-87 EDMLRRYNTTIDVNE
+87 DDMLMRYNITYDVNE
-102 DELKCIPAE
+102 NELNCIPKE
-111 GPFIVVCNHPFGAI
+111 GPFMLVCNHPFGAI

-130 YDVISR
+130 YNAIAKV
-136 IRPDFKIMAN
+136 RPDFKIMAN
-146 FILSYIPNLKD
+146 FILGFIPNLKD

-170 LGGGSAGG
+170 LAGSNGG
-178 IKKSLAQLTEGHG
+178 IRASLNQLKEGHG

-202 YHGHNYPEDI
+202 YHGHSYPEDI
-212 AWSPQIA
+212 AWSPSIA
-219 KIIQKTKVPVIPVY
+219 KLVQKTKVPVIPVY
-233 FDGNNSRKFYCLTR
+233 FDGNNSHKFYFLTK
-247 IYSLLGT
+247 IHPMLGT
-254 ARLVKEMLNK
+254 FRLVKELLNK
-264 RNRKITMKIGKPIL
+264 RNKKLVIKIGKPSL
-278 PAEVAQYETP
+278 QSEVAQYETP
-288 EALAAYLRSRSYALQ
+288 EALAAYLKNRSYALQ
-303 ANIYSELRKYRSRMS
+303 ANISQETKRFRSRVS

-323 PFRPSEL
+323 PFRPSDL
-330 ARELSAIREESLL
+330 ARELKAIRNKSLL
-343 YTTAGFECY
+343 FTTADFECY
-352 LADYDKIPHV
+352 LADYNKIPHV
-362 IREIGRRREEAFR
+362 MHEMGRRREEAFR

-395 HLILWDTK
+395 HLVLWDTK

-410 YRIGLGDEIYEKY
+410 YRIGIGDEIYEKY
-423 GARGFYVDS
+423 GVHGFYVDS
-432 LFNIDPQFEP
+432 LFNIDQKFEP

-475 SIMRYPK
+475 TIMRYPK
-482 MNYFIGPVSISSW
+482 MSYFIGPVSISSW

-502 LMVHYVTTKHTN
+502 LMVYYVTTKHTN
-514 EDFSKMFHPKTPF
+514 EEMSKLFHPKTPF
-527 VPDFNKCDVDV
+527 SPNFNKCDIEV

-544 DSVDKFDRYLMK
+544 ETVDKFDRYILK

-601 YPIDE
+601 YPKDE
-606 LEMMLKDMPEE
+606 LDMMLKDMPEA

-623 KRFGK
+623 QRFGKE